1 MLISIII
8 PCFNEKEYIE
18 EIVKRILKQD
28 SIEKEIIIIDDGST
42 DGTTEILKNNVE
54 SKVSKIIYLKKNFG
68 KGNAIKE
75 GIKFVNGRVILIQDA
90 DLEYN
95 PRDYNKIISPFIN
108 NNADVV
114 YGSRFISNDGRR
126 VIYFTNT
133 VANKIL
139 TFLIN
144 CLLNL
149 NFTDVETGYKAF
161 KAELLKKI
169 YINEKGFGF
178 EIEVTIKLAKI
189 QPIFY
194 EVGITY
200 SGRTLSEGKKI
211 RMKHFFEA
219 IYCMIKYK
227 FF

>member
-1 MLISIII
+1 MLVSIII

-28 SIEKEIIIIDDGST
+28 SIDKEIIIIDDGST
-42 DGTTEILKNNVE
+42 DGTTEILKNNIE
-54 SKVSKIIYLKKNFG
+54 SKVTKIIYLRKNFG

-75 GIKFVNGRVILIQDA
+75 GIKYANGRIILIQDA

-95 PRDYNKIISPFIN
+95 PKDYNKIISPFIN

-126 VIYFTNT
+126 IIYFTNT
-133 VANKIL
+133 IANKIL

-178 EIEVTIKLAKI
+178 EIEVTMKLAKT
-189 QPIFY
+189 QSIFY

-227 FF
+227 LF